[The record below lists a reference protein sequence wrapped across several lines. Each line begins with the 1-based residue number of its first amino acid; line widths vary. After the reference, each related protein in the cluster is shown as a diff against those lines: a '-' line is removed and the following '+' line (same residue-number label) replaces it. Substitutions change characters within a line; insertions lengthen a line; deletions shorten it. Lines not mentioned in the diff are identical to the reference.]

1 MLVELLTLGSFII
14 CAIVAFLIGRG
25 LMRFSRDPISERLA
39 ESARENSQAIFRES
53 LAKSLAEQLPQ
64 TKLDNG
70 LLDKELR
77 RAGYYRPMARQEY
90 LALRNGLVILA
101 ILITGTL
108 VVMVGPESSNAGWKV
123 AGIGLL
129 AAVFCWALPR
139 IFLSF
144 KGNQRVGCIR
154 RGLPDSLDMI
164 TMCLTGGLSLP
175 DSLAHV
181 SRELYFAHP
190 DLSVE
195 LAIVREQADMT
206 SYDLAFRQFAH
217 RIDAHEV
224 TALVAL
230 VTQSQRL
237 GTDTASAIRD
247 YADSVRLAR
256 RQTADERS
264 SKASI
269 KMLLPLT
276 LCLLPSIFILLWGPA
291 ALELWDFFRN
301 LNAESL
307 VIPQ

>member
-1 MLVELLTLGSFII
+1 MLVEILTLGSFLI
-14 CAIVAFLIGRG
+14 CAILAFVVGRG
-25 LMRFSRDPISERLA
+25 LLRFSRDPISDRLA
-39 ESARENSQAIFRES
+39 ESARDDSQAIFRES
-53 LAKSLAEQLPQ
+53 LAKSLSEQLPQ
-64 TKLDNG
+64 TKASSS

-77 RAGYYRPMARQEY
+77 RAGYYRPNARHEY

-101 ILITGTL
+101 ILVTGVM
-108 VVMVGPESSNAGWKV
+108 VVMIGPRNPDAAWRA
-123 AGIGLL
+123 AGIGAL
-129 AAVFCWALPR
+129 AAALGWALPR
-139 IFLSF
+139 IFLSL
-144 KGNQRVGCIR
+144 KGNQRVTRIR

-206 SYDLAFRQFAH
+206 SYDLAFRQLSH
-217 RIDAHEV
+217 RIDADEIS
-224 TALVAL
+224 ALVAL

-237 GTDTASAIRD
+237 GTDTATAIRD

-276 LCLLPSIFILLWGPA
+276 ICLLPSVFILLWGPA
-291 ALELWDFFRN
+291 ALELWDFFRG
-301 LNAESL
+301 LNSEAL
-307 VIPQ
+307 TIPQ